1 MAQQISNSTLLAQ
14 IAEGS
19 AEFEV
24 VQLEEGVPFHPPFAA
39 ISQACFRSCKRDARF
54 FARIGPPGEMA
65 SVRQAT
71 PPALRKV
78 EHYTVHRVEGDG
90 RCLFRALKL
99 LHADQ
104 LRLAVMDV
112 LCKNEKRRQDFEE
125 ALIAITVEE
134 SMKRYCQRI
143 SNSNFWGGESE
154 LLVLSKMCGQP
165 IIVYIPEA
173 EVKKGIK
180 WRLGYI
186 PIAEYGSEFT
196 KSGKD
201 RKPRKP
207 VRLLYSGG
215 NHYDLLI

>member
-90 RCLFRALKL
+90 RCLFRALVLGMAANKSARFTAIEEQEE
-99 LHADQ
+99 ADQ

-173 EVKKGIK
+173 EVLSSTPTGCWSKVNVMI
-180 WRLGYI
+180 
-186 PIAEYGSEFT
+186 
-196 KSGKD
+196 
-201 RKPRKP
+201 
-207 VRLLYSGG
+207 LLY
-215 NHYDLLI
+215 N